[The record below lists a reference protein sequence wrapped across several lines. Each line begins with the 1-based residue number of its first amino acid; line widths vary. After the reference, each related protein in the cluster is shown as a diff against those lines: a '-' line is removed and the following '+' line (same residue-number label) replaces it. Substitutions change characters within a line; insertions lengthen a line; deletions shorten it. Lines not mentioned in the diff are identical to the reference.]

1 MALRYD
7 KGPRD
12 WPNLFAI
19 YITMFG
25 HSKVLFP
32 IFYYFCGKENRL
44 LYRGQVHYSEFPLYK
59 AKRQWV
65 LKIIRKRHTF
75 VFEFCCGI
83 LPLTCCLKCFLS
95 EDGSVYLFGQPGT

>member
-1 MALRYD
+1 
-7 KGPRD
+7 
-12 WPNLFAI
+12 
-19 YITMFG
+19 MFG
-25 HSKVLFP
+25 YIKVLFP
-32 IFYYFCGKENRL
+32 IFYYFCGKENRS
-44 LYRGQVHYSEFPLYK
+44 LYQGQVHYSEVPLYK

-83 LPLTCCLKCFLS
+83 LPLACCLKCFLS

>member
-25 HSKVLFP
+25 YIEVLFP
-32 IFYYFCGKENRL
+32 IFYYSCGKENRS

-59 AKRQWV
+59 GKRQWV
-65 LKIIRKRHTF
+65 LKIIRRHTF

-83 LPLTCCLKCFLS
+83 LPLACCLKCFLS